1 MKSGIR
7 WWWLAGLLVCVV
19 DVHAEAPPA
28 AASAHALAPLAP
40 EGHWVV
46 RAELRSNDYDR
57 RYDDDGKL
65 EPLGAAFDGVTLDA
79 AVFPSLALLGGG
91 ASLGVTSLSSS
102 VSLERIELT
111 LGYGLTP
118 DVTVGGIVNYGRSFN
133 RVSLGLAGGNV
144 GWNPAFNSAAPIDG
158 SNFPFAPVGGGAAAP
173 MDAAGLNQVLTAPNF
188 GYGYEPLES
197 TETTGPGSAL
207 LGVLWRSFGDEHSSL
222 VWGAGYRF
230 GLAAYDDP
238 DNPFDIPLDD
248 GSDDWVG
255 QLEYFRHWGAV
266 DLRGLAKRTVQR
278 ADEVVM
284 RVPQPGEVL
293 APVSSK
299 ERLKRDLGDFWEFDL
314 ELGRSLGDWR
324 ISTTWHRW
332 QKSRDSYS
340 SPSGRDT
347 SALEAETTVVADQWR
362 LALSW
367 SGVGVWQRGALPL
380 PLVARLEVQDTYA
393 GRNMVDVRDVYL
405 TLTALF

>member
-1 MKSGIR
+1 
-7 WWWLAGLLVCVV
+7 
-19 DVHAEAPPA
+19 
-28 AASAHALAPLAP
+28 
-40 EGHWVV
+40 
-46 RAELRSNDYDR
+46 
-57 RYDDDGKL
+57 
-65 EPLGAAFDGVTLDA
+65 
-79 AVFPSLALLGGG
+79 
-91 ASLGVTSLSSS
+91 
-102 VSLERIELT
+102 
-111 LGYGLTP
+111 
-118 DVTVGGIVNYGRSFN
+118 
-133 RVSLGLAGGNV
+133 
-144 GWNPAFNSAAPIDG
+144 
-158 SNFPFAPVGGGAAAP
+158 
-173 MDAAGLNQVLTAPNF
+173 
-188 GYGYEPLES
+188 
-197 TETTGPGSAL
+197 
-207 LGVLWRSFGDEHSSL
+207 
-222 VWGAGYRF
+222 
-230 GLAAYDDP
+230 
-238 DNPFDIPLDD
+238 
-248 GSDDWVG
+248 
-255 QLEYFRHWGAV
+255 
-266 DLRGLAKRTVQR
+266 
-278 ADEVVM
+278 
-284 RVPQPGEVL
+284 VL